1 MFLAKLLPM
10 SEDRLLKRQSSF
22 SQCCGMIG
30 LSLFSLS
37 LRVIVLTSPTRL
49 NQNLI
54 KAKGS
59 VPRTRV
65 HTQYAVRCAKH
76 HLQPLNPA
84 SFGKLVRVIFPDIT
98 TRRLGV
104 RGESKY
110 HYVDLA
116 LVEDIQSGVHNPTRQ
131 RSSTGATLPGVSS
144 ATNMQIE

>member
-1 MFLAKLLPM
+1 
-10 SEDRLLKRQSSF
+10 
-22 SQCCGMIG
+22 
-30 LSLFSLS
+30 
-37 LRVIVLTSPTRL
+37 
-49 NQNLI
+49 
-54 KAKGS
+54 
-59 VPRTRV
+59 V

-116 LVEDIQSGVHNPTRQ
+116 LVEDIKSGVHNSTRQ
-131 RSSTGATLPGVSS
+131 RSSTGTGMSTTAPAAGLQIEYVDKLIGHCCHFLTMPKARS
-144 ATNMQIE
+144 ATSARFVVDS